1 VLTEIDHSL
10 RRLGVDDV
18 DLYQIHRLDP
28 TTPMEETLGALHD
41 VVKEGKVR
49 YLGASMMHAREL
61 AKALHLQER
70 NGWARFVAMQ
80 DHYNLLA
87 REEEREMLPL
97 CAEAGVGTIVWSLL
111 ARDRLARPWGA
122 STAPAP
128 PWTRSRTCATP

>member
-1 VLTEIDHSL
+1 MLTEIDHSL

-28 TTPMEETLGALHD
+28 TTPMEET
-41 VVKEGKVR
+41 
-49 YLGASMMHAREL
+49 
-61 AKALHLQER
+61 
-70 NGWARFVAMQ
+70 Q

-111 ARDRLARPWGA
+111 ARDRIARPWGA
-122 STAPAP
+122 STAPAL